1 MAKNNLEM
9 LSRANDILAGKIYVF
24 ESIDPVEMLYT
35 AIDWDKKVN
44 KSQFSFSLYLHS
56 LNTLK
61 FLYEAFK
68 INNKVEYYSAGKEII
83 LSWINY
89 VNTYPKTNKYCWID
103 HSVSLRVENLIEF
116 YKIAR
121 NIDFDFSK
129 IIRDLIKNNCDWLI
143 SSRNYSRRHNHGIMQ
158 DISLLYASYIL
169 SDIRSMFYHFVALIR
184 LTIQI
189 FYAFPRFQAH
199 SEISTCYY
207 FFTR

>member
-68 INNKVEYYSAGKEII
+68 INNKLK
-83 LSWINY
+83 
-89 VNTYPKTNKYCWID
+89 
-103 HSVSLRVENLIEF
+103 
-116 YKIAR
+116 
-121 NIDFDFSK
+121 NI
-129 IIRDLIKNNCDWLI
+129 C
-143 SSRNYSRRHNHGIMQ
+143 Q
-158 DISLLYASYIL
+158 
-169 SDIRSMFYHFVALIR
+169 
-184 LTIQI
+184 
-189 FYAFPRFQAH
+189 
-199 SEISTCYY
+199 
-207 FFTR
+207 